1 MSLLGRQSC
10 NERIH
15 DLTNLITSK
24 MNIKNKYILWTVF
37 IIVSLGLF
45 ILAEFIPSSFWQ
57 NVIRSIA
64 GALLISGTFSV
75 AHAIV
80 EKKEEEDFFAKMFA
94 ISSSVKDSG
103 LLDIRTDSKEYSFKP
118 VLKKSKV
125 FAAIMNDGRTWV
137 NQYYTDII
145 DRLNTSGTAT
155 EFFLVDPEGLFIPSL
170 AQKTDYTIDKLKD
183 KICECVELLKK
194 AYSESEKKGSLA
206 ISFLKN
212 YPTQSLYYADDEVIV
227 TPYQVACGR
236 NKVPVYVYSYKS
248 GHETIGDFLVKDLRN
263 VRAESR
269 MVWNNGSE
277 IRKEE

>member
-1 MSLLGRQSC
+1 
-10 NERIH
+10 
-15 DLTNLITSK
+15 
-24 MNIKNKYILWTVF
+24 MNAKNKYIMWTVF
-37 IIVSLGLF
+37 IIVGLGLF
-45 ILAEFIPSSFWQ
+45 LLAEIIESDFWQ
-57 NVIRSIA
+57 GVVRSIA

-80 EKKEEEDFFAKMFA
+80 EKKEEEKFFAKMFA

-118 VLKKSKV
+118 VLKKSKK

-137 NQYYTDII
+137 NQYYTDLV
-145 DRLNTSGTAT
+145 DRINTPGTET

-170 AQKTDYTIDKLKD
+170 AQKTDYQQDKLRE
-183 KICECVELLKK
+183 KIGECVGLLKK
-194 AYSESEKKGSLA
+194 LYAESDKKGALA
-206 ISFLKN
+206 ITYLKN
-212 YPTQSLYYADDEVIV
+212 YPTQSLYFADDEVIV

-248 GHETIGDFLVKDLRN
+248 GHETIGNFLVRDLRN

-269 MVWNNGSE
+269 MVWNNGQE
-277 IRKEE
+277 LRKEAQ

>member
-1 MSLLGRQSC
+1 
-10 NERIH
+10 
-15 DLTNLITSK
+15 